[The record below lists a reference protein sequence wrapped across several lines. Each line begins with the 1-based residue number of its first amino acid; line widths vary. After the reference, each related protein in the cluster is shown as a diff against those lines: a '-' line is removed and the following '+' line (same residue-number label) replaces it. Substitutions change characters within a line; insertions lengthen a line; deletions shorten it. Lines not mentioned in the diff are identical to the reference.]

1 MYRTKKC
8 YFQAQLAVVYSIA
21 VQLTGSEVYTET
33 VQDILGYVSR
43 DLTHPLGG
51 FFTAEVPNRSNFVV

>member
-1 MYRTKKC
+1 MQ
-8 YFQAQLAVVYSIA
+8 FQAQLAVVYSIA

-33 VQDILGYVSR
+33 VQDILRYVSR

-51 FFTAEVPNRSNFVV
+51 FFTAQVRNRLILLNCR